1 MLRLPVARRNGW
13 LNLYR
18 KRADVDNCKGL
29 LVPNNLRL
37 RRRVAQPQ
45 QVLQYRLCFQAGVS
59 VFAATWTKF
68 TSWAMSGEALRTPR
82 KLVNIP
88 WFAAIHFT
96 F

>member
-1 MLRLPVARRNGW
+1 MVV
-13 LNLYR
+13 NLYR
-18 KRADVDNCKGL
+18 KRADVDNCEDL

-59 VFAATWTKF
+59 VFATTWTKII
-68 TSWAMSGEALRTPR
+68 TSWAMSGEALRTRTKP
-82 KLVNIP
+82 VHIP
-88 WFAAIHFT
+88 WYAAIHFA